1 MHIPRDTNGLLKKEG
16 LHSNNVMQ
24 QGEGKGQLKKRML
37 SYNERDRVFRNA
49 QKFSETL
56 TPTNLSKQKIRPLTN
71 KTNKTQ
77 RIGY

>member
-1 MHIPRDTNGLLKKEG
+1 
-16 LHSNNVMQ
+16 MQ

-56 TPTNLSKQKIRPLTN
+56 TPTNLSKQKKILSFT
-71 KTNKTQ
+71 T
-77 RIGY
+77 

>member
-1 MHIPRDTNGLLKKEG
+1 
-16 LHSNNVMQ
+16 MQ
-24 QGEGKGQLKKRML
+24 QGEGKGQLKKQML

>member
-1 MHIPRDTNGLLKKEG
+1 
-16 LHSNNVMQ
+16 MQ

-77 RIGY
+77 RIEY